1 MARRRREGACIKENT
16 GLYKHDVG
24 KRMTPRYSVLL
35 GPWRCT
41 GVHCAA
47 SVYRPLRLVADLAPC
62 TAPCCALLRPAA
74 PCCALLRPAA
84 PCCALLRPAAPCS
97 PVHET
102 TRVCVATCTT
112 QIRNGRKTA
121 LTATQPEYQSLGKP
135 LLRHPCRLPA
145 SPLLSRAACHD
156 SAANDKLVQ
165 VRRPVTA
172 GAVARA
178 GIRLLKCC
186 HLLTLL

>member
-62 TAPCCALLRPAA
+62 TAPCCALLR
-74 PCCALLRPAA
+74 CCALLA
-84 PCCALLRPAAPCS
+84 CARDHKRLRGNL
-97 PVHET
+97 HH
-102 TRVCVATCTT
+102 T

-121 LTATQPEYQSLGKP
+121 LTAMQPEYQSLGKP

-145 SPLLSRAACHD
+145 SPCHEPLACHD

-165 VRRPVTA
+165 VRRPVTP